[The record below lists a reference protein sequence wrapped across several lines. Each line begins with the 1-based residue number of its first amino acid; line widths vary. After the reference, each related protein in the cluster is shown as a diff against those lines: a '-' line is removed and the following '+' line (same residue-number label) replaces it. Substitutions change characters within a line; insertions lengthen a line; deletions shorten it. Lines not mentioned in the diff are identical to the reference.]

1 MNLTHA
7 TAIAVGEG
15 STQTM
20 LSLRGVL
27 LVRSPKTGRTYD
39 LASVLMRA
47 QLNYREVN
55 SELIPSLVTSIEA
68 AAMWHGQSRYSQEE
82 LHQNFVVVSTV
93 DEDLP
98 Y

>member
-1 MNLTHA
+1 
-7 TAIAVGEG
+7 
-15 STQTM
+15 M
-20 LSLRGVL
+20 LILREAL
-27 LVRSPKTGRTYD
+27 LDRPPKTGRAYD

-93 DEDLP
+93 DEESP